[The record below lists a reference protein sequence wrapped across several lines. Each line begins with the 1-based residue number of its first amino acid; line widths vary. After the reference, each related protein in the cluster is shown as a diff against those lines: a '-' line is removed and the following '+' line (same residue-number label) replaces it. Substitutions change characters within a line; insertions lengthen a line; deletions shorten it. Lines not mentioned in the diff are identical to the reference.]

1 MNTKI
6 VLISFC
12 MAIAACGQSG
22 DKASPQD
29 QAANACAEEAKI
41 RIGEKTY
48 ELDLAALTKS
58 AQLNADTWQVQAPIT
73 IEPGLRGEV
82 KQTLSCD
89 VRLQDGK
96 PAEVTAINFIY

>member
-1 MNTKI
+1 MKTKI
-6 VLISFC
+6 AFITFC
-12 MAIAACGQSG
+12 MAIAACGQSANN
-22 DKASPQD
+22 ASPQQ
-29 QAANACAEEAKI
+29 QAADACSAEAKV

-48 ELDLAALTKS
+48 ELDLAALTQS
-58 AQLNADTWQVQAPIT
+58 AKLNVDAWQVQAPIT

-89 VRLQDGK
+89 VRLQTGK